1 VQKHSIIFRFLYY
14 NTPFLQKEATAPIQ
28 ISSFSK
34 VPSFLFV
41 IDYCFAACYSI
52 MSERGAFMDEIE
64 IIKQKLIE
72 QVNPICIYL
81 FGSFARGTAHADSD
95 LDFYIIVDD
104 GEKDLHA
111 VAASAYKAIRDV
123 KQRPM
128 DILVGTKS
136 GFDERKDQF
145 TVENEVFHKGILI
158 YESGR

>member
-1 VQKHSIIFRFLYY
+1 M
-14 NTPFLQKEATAPIQ
+14 P
-28 ISSFSK
+28 
-34 VPSFLFV
+34 
-41 IDYCFAACYSI
+41 
-52 MSERGAFMDEIE
+52 MDEIE
-64 IIKQKLIE
+64 IIKQRLIE
-72 QVNPICIYL
+72 QVNPTCVYL
-81 FGSFARGTAHADSD
+81 FGSFANGTAHADSD

-111 VAASAYKAIRDV
+111 VASAYKAIRDV